1 MGSSMYLRFFCHTRV
16 FIFWLLL
23 FCCFFV
29 VLDIK
34 KGGFMFIS
42 VFGIV

>member
-23 FCCFFV
+23 FCLC
-29 VLDIK
+29 LILK
-34 KGGFMFIS
+34 KGGLLFIC